1 MSPRPHYSPAARSA
15 HWLMAALIVAAFSL
29 GLYMVDLPLSP
40 QKLKLI
46 SYHKW
51 LGVAVL
57 ALVLWR
63 MYVRFTRPVPPPLAG
78 PDWQRRIAATTHTL
92 LYLLMIAVPMSG
104 WLMSSA
110 KGFQVVF
117 LGVVP
122 LPDLVGKNEALGD
135 LLATA
140 HVVLNYTLLAL
151 VGLHVAAAVKH
162 HLVDRD
168 ATLARM
174 IPALRRVEQGENA

>member
-1 MSPRPHYSPAARSA
+1 MSSRPHYSFAARSA
-15 HWLMAALIVAAFSL
+15 HWLMAALIVATFSL

-63 MYVRFTRPVPPPLAG
+63 MYVRVTRPVPPPLAG
-78 PDWQRRIAATTHTL
+78 PAWQRMLASATHAL
-92 LYLLMIAVPMSG
+92 LYALMIAVPMSG

-140 HVVLNYTLLAL
+140 HVVLNYTLLSL

-174 IPALRRVEQGENA
+174 IPALGRVEQGKNA